1 MNPMKIIHMFLF
13 AFISTGVKFV
23 LNHLKVSCRFWD
35 ILLISSVLLQNVE
48 VSGHGDLYPPPKII
62 RVCKLAHSHRLLQLR
77 RLHSPK
83 GKYLPPEGQE
93 CQPQGHHS
101 QTLTL
106 FGARPS
112 QQQVVL
118 VVKNPP
124 VNAGDVRVK
133 GSIPGWGRSPEEG
146 HGNPLQ
152 YSCLENPM
160 DRRAWWAT
168 VHGVTKS
175 RTPFPQASIQTVS
188 TLYPSYIPG
197 CQIKYRIPRE
207 IPWWSKG

>member
-1 MNPMKIIHMFLF
+1 MENFICHPRLSEF
-13 AFISTGVKFV
+13 ANLLTPTGFCSWGGSIPQRANIS
-23 LNHLKVSCRFWD
+23 
-35 ILLISSVLLQNVE
+35 LLR
-48 VSGHGDLYPPPKII
+48 GKK
-62 RVCKLAHSHRLLQLR
+62 CQL
-77 RLHSPK
+77 
-83 GKYLPPEGQE
+83 
-93 CQPQGHHS
+93 QGHHS

-106 FGARPS
+106 FGAGSS

-124 VNAGDVRVK
+124 VNAGEVRVE
-133 GSIPGWGRSPEEG
+133 GSIPGLGRSPEEG

-188 TLYPSYIPG
+188 TLYPSYILG